1 MASAATWM
9 DPETVL
15 LSEVKERK
23 INIISQHLYMKSK
36 KKMVQMNLFTKQNH
50 RCRKQTY
57 DYQGAKGREG

>member
-36 KKMVQMNLFTKQNH
+36 KKNGTNELIYKTESQMQKTNL
-50 RCRKQTY
+50 
-57 DYQGAKGREG
+57 